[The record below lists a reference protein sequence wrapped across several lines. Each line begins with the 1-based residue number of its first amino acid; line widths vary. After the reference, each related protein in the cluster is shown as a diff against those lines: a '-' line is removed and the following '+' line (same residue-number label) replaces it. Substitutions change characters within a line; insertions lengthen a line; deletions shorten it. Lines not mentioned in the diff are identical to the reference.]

1 MNLKENLLDIMT
13 DIEICVRF
21 TWETFLGP
29 MPLSFHSS
37 EKSDYNATK
46 HNLNGSQGN
55 EPDM

>member
-21 TWETFLGP
+21 TWETFLDP

-46 HNLNGSQGN
+46 HNLNGS
-55 EPDM
+55 